1 MLLGNGNSRGGTGAS
16 KIANDLPRKSGE
28 SSIRCEAAKS
38 FVVHGGRESSLSR
51 ATFGADGRRRDSF
64 STVFSAGNLHES
76 SMHEKHGRR
85 DLSLLRR
92 FYFSTPLLRFL
103 AVFIPLVPHLSFLF
117 PSLFL
122 SPPFPSLAL
131 FPFLLI
137 QNEFPTI
144 QCLGLANVKV
154 HYCGL

>member
-1 MLLGNGNSRGGTGAS
+1 
-16 KIANDLPRKSGE
+16 
-28 SSIRCEAAKS
+28 
-38 FVVHGGRESSLSR
+38 
-51 ATFGADGRRRDSF
+51 
-64 STVFSAGNLHES
+64 
-76 SMHEKHGRR
+76 MHEKHGRR
-85 DLSLLRR
+85 DLSLLHR

-103 AVFIPLVPHLSFLF
+103 AVFIPLVPRLPFLF